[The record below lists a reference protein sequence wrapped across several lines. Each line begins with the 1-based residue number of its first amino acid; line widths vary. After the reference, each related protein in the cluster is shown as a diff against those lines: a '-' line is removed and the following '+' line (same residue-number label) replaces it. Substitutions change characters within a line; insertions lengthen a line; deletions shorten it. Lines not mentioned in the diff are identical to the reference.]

1 LVGYRFD
8 SYPEFSYSLRRLD
21 FSQLGAK
28 GVGYARHQ
36 SPLKEVI
43 EMHTLPTTMVQAL
56 APFAPLF
63 SERVFRHARVLLI
76 GAILAPGRRTVSS
89 ALRAMGLDR
98 EKRFHRYHRVL
109 SRARWSSLEAS
120 RILLGLL
127 LEAFVG
133 EGPLILGLDETL
145 ERRYGKK
152 ISARGVYRDPV
163 RSTHEN
169 FVKSSGLRWVCVM
182 VLVEVPWASRVW
194 ALPFLSA
201 LAPSER
207 YAAQRGRRHKKIT
220 EWAWQLLLVVRRW
233 YPQREIVAVAD
244 RAYASL
250 KLLES
255 CRKLTNPITFITR
268 LRLDAALYEP
278 APPRRPGQIGRP
290 RIKGERLPN
299 LSVVAEDPKTVWKP
313 SKIANWYGSG
323 QRTIEI
329 ASQTAV
335 WYSTGLFAVP
345 VRWVLIRDPEGRFKT
360 QALLCTDLDADPKK
374 IVSWFVMRWQLE
386 VTFQEMRRHLGF
398 ETQRQWSDSAIGR
411 TTPALLALFS
421 LVTLL
426 AHRRMGQAA
435 GALRRQAAWYHKR
448 HPTFADAL
456 ALVRKELWAEEQTFC
471 GSPAETDTIKV
482 PRAFMEHLT
491 DAVCYAA

>member
-1 LVGYRFD
+1 MR
-8 SYPEFSYSLRRLD
+8 
-21 FSQLGAK
+21 
-28 GVGYARHQ
+28 
-36 SPLKEVI
+36 
-43 EMHTLPTTMVQAL
+43 TLPPQMVQAL

-63 SERVFRHARVLLI
+63 SKRVFRHVQVLVA
-76 GAILAPGRRTVSS
+76 GAILAPGKRTVAS

-109 SRARWSSLEAS
+109 SRAGWSSLQAS
-120 RILLGLL
+120 RVLLGLL
-127 LEAFVG
+127 VRTFVPEG
-133 EGPLILGLDETL
+133 GPLVVGIDETL

-163 RSTHEN
+163 RSTHET

-182 VLVEVPWASRVW
+182 LLVEVPWAARVW

-207 YAAQRGRRHKKIT
+207 YAAKRGKRHKKIT
-220 EWAWQLLLVVRRW
+220 EWAWQLLLLLRRW
-233 YPQREIVAVAD
+233 YPGREIVAVAD

-250 KLLES
+250 KLLDR
-255 CRKLTNPITFITR
+255 CRKLPDPITFVAR

-290 RIKGERLPN
+290 RLKGERLPN
-299 LSVVAEDPKTVWKP
+299 LSEVAEDPSTLWKP
-313 SKIANWYGSG
+313 SAIANWYGSAE
-323 QRTIEI
+323 RTVEI

-345 VRWVLIRDPEGRFKT
+345 IRWVLVRDPEGAFKT
-360 QALLCTDLDADPKK
+360 QAILCTDLEADPQKV
-374 IVSWFVMRWQLE
+374 VSWFVMRWQLE
-386 VTFQEMRRHLGF
+386 VTFQEARRHLGF
-398 ETQRQWSDSAIGR
+398 ETQRQWSDTAIRR
-411 TTPALLALFS
+411 TTPALLGLFS

-426 AHRRMGQAA
+426 AHHQKRRAA
-435 GALRRQAAWYHKR
+435 GASRRRAAWYHKR

-456 ALVRKELWAEEQTFC
+456 ALVRKELWAREQTFC
-471 GSPAETDTIKV
+471 GSPSATDTVKV
-482 PRAFMEHLT
+482 PRAFVERLT